1 MENKLSWKIGS
12 AAKGTA
18 GVLAIALAAF
28 AIHCMFEEE
37 PSPSLASL
45 EQTQEA
51 VNSVDLNGLRRRVT
65 SMAPSAIGE
74 AMLARLAPYKHLP
87 KSYIS
92 VVVDSEA
99 NRDIRNVL
107 SSFATQELVGESCS
121 VVMVV
126 DDHGLAT
133 IARDM
138 RGMLGLTPSA
148 RLAERLGNFE
158 LLHELGHCESAH
170 GKASFQHPELSAE
183 QNNAVSEALKNSAEG
198 DLWQESF
205 ADAYSALSLLDEAR
219 GDARK
224 MQQAKADID
233 LVLQWRKMG
242 RARIGVASEEAEM
255 NKLVLGRGS
264 HLTEMAMEEALSS
277 SRWLDATI
285 PVANRAAQLASVG
298 LMRSMSTIDTPSAV
312 ERNLAQSKE
321 KLSPKIMAAQAWSR
335 GVEQEARLAR
345 KLEDPRPAALARVS
359 AIERAGEGMVANG
372 FYPSEL
378 DLVEEASKLKKW
390 RESRALPSPQPTPDF
405 F

>member
-1 MENKLSWKIGS
+1 MENKLSWKIGA

-28 AIHCMFEEE
+28 AIHSMFEEE
-37 PSPSLASL
+37 PGPSLASL

-74 AMLARLAPYKHLP
+74 AMLARLAPYTHLP

-121 VVMVV
+121 VVIVV

-148 RLAERLGNFE
+148 ILAERLGNFE

-170 GKASFQHPELSAE
+170 GKASFQHPELSTE

-285 PVANRAAQLASVG
+285 PVANRAAQLASIG
-298 LMRSMSTIDTPSAV
+298 LMRSMSTVDTPSAV

-321 KLSPKIMAAQAWSR
+321 KLSPEIMAAQAWSR
-335 GVEQEARLAR
+335 GVEQEARRAR

-359 AIERAGEGMVANG
+359 AIERAGEGIVANG